1 MTLAAVTLI
10 ELPTRLAASGV
21 YPETWVFDLSV
32 PLGCIA
38 LRYPIRDGASR
49 PGCEPDSTLP
59 ATAVHTSPPSSRHE
73 CGQDANRRVRQP
85 WGGKVPFSVSVGRP
99 AFLPVSRETSGTG
112 PLLSGRRQ
120 LAKSSYVS
128 AETGGRQ
135 GPSSDSLTCVPTP
148 SLASLP
154 IRRLTLRD
162 LAACAD
168 LSEDRGWPRE
178 EHKWGFLLTAGKGYG
193 IDDPEGGL
201 LSACVVTEY
210 GPQNPALAAIGMVLV
225 AGRHARQGVGRRLM
239 RHVVSAMGTT
249 PLTLHATPNGRPLY
263 EELGFKVTGRAE
275 MVLGHLTPGGPEPE
289 VATRAATAEDLT
301 AILRLDEQVF
311 GSDRTHI
318 VTRLPA
324 FADQLRVAE
333 DGGQIIGYAA
343 AWPNMD
349 THVVGPLIAR
359 DTSVAQALIASLA
372 ARTDRPLRTDID
384 VRHEELLAWVKE
396 RGLQSVAFNSVM
408 AYGIAELPGDWSRR
422 FAPVTVAAG

>member
-1 MTLAAVTLI
+1 M
-10 ELPTRLAASGV
+10 S
-21 YPETWVFDLSV
+21 
-32 PLGCIA
+32 
-38 LRYPIRDGASR
+38 
-49 PGCEPDSTLP
+49 
-59 ATAVHTSPPSSRHE
+59 
-73 CGQDANRRVRQP
+73 
-85 WGGKVPFSVSVGRP
+85 
-99 AFLPVSRETSGTG
+99 
-112 PLLSGRRQ
+112 
-120 LAKSSYVS
+120 
-128 AETGGRQ
+128 
-135 GPSSDSLTCVPTP
+135 TP
-148 SLASLP
+148 SLAALP

-178 EHKWGFLLTAGKGYG
+178 EHKWGFLLTAGKGWG

-201 LSACVVTEY
+201 VSACVVTEY
-210 GPQNPALAAIGMVLV
+210 GPHERPVLAAIGMVLV

-249 PLTLHATPNGRPLY
+249 PLTLHATPNGRSLY

-275 MVLGHLTPGGPEPE
+275 MVVGRFTAGGPEPA
-289 VATRAATAEDLT
+289 VATRAATAEDLA

-311 GSDRTHI
+311 GTDRTHI

-333 DGGQIIGYAA
+333 ESGRIVGYAA
-343 AWPNMD
+343 AWPNMA

-359 DTSVAQALIASLA
+359 DTAVAQALIASLA
-372 ARTDRPLRTDID
+372 AHTDRPLRTDID

-396 RGLQSVAFNSVM
+396 RGLASVAFNSVM
-408 AYGIAELPGDWSRR
+408 TYGITELPGDWSRR